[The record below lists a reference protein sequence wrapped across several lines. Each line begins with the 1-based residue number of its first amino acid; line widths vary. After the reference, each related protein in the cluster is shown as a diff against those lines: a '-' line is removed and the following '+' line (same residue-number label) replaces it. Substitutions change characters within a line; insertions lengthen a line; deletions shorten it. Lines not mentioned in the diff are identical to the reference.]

1 MVNALTSA
9 KRDELKVKVR
19 EGRDFC
25 KGSPAFEGSSE
36 LKRINLRK
44 RVLKAEGLF
53 FLAMPHE
60 GEKNNS
66 FQECF
71 DLFWLDRL

>member
-36 LKRINLRK
+36 LKRINLSQK
-44 RVLKAEGLF
+44 KGF
-53 FLAMPHE
+53 
-60 GEKNNS
+60 KS
-66 FQECF
+66 
-71 DLFWLDRL
+71 

>member
-9 KRDELKVKVR
+9 KRDELKVTVR

-44 RVLKAEGLF
+44 RVFK
-53 FLAMPHE
+53 
-60 GEKNNS
+60 S
-66 FQECF
+66 
-71 DLFWLDRL
+71 